1 MFKYDKEQMIVEIAG
16 RKIGGQTGEYPTA
29 LSGTIF
35 YARHKIVEDEKK
47 GIFDKKA
54 AEDLINKQAEMEDIT
69 GNPALVQVFGG
80 NPEALTKYIDFV
92 AEVWDGP
99 MLLDSTSGEAR
110 MAAAKRATEAGYAN
124 QCIYN
129 SINVSIEEEEFQNL
143 VESDL
148 EASIVLC
155 FDPMD
160 PSVEGKLNVLLDGG
174 KTTDTGMLEL
184 AEKAGIKYP
193 LIDVAVT
200 PLGSGAGPA
209 VRASFAVKA
218 KLGLPVGSGI
228 HNIPSA
234 WDWLRE
240 FRKKLREEGHTQLAK
255 DVHHVCDIG
264 ANIIQTM
271 ATGDFVLYGPIDNA
285 QICFPAVAMT
295 DMVIAEAAKELGI
308 NPIDAHPINKLL

>member
-1 MFKYDKEQMIVEIAG
+1 
-16 RKIGGQTGEYPTA
+16 
-29 LSGTIF
+29 
-35 YARHKIVEDEKK
+35 
-47 GIFDKKA
+47 
-54 AEDLINKQAEMEDIT
+54 
-69 GNPALVQVFGG
+69 
-80 NPEALTKYIDFV
+80 
-92 AEVWDGP
+92 
-99 MLLDSTSGEAR
+99 
-110 MAAAKRATEAGYAN
+110 MAAATRATEAGYAA

-129 SINVSIEEEEFQNL
+129 SINVSIDEAEFQNL
-143 VESDL
+143 VESDI
-148 EASIVLC
+148 ESSIVLC

-200 PLGSGAGPA
+200 PLGSGAGAA

-234 WDWLRE
+234 WDWLRD
-240 FRKKLREEGHTQLAK
+240 FRKGLREAGQTQLSK

-264 ANIIQTM
+264 ANIVQTM
-271 ATGDFVLYGPIDNA
+271 ASGDYVLYGPIDNSELA
-285 QICFPAVAMT
+285 FPAVAMT
-295 DMVIAEAAKELGI
+295 DMIIAETAKDMGTT
-308 NPIDAHPINKLL
+308 PVDSHPLNKLA

>member
-1 MFKYDKEQMIVEIAG
+1 MFKFDKEQEIIELAG
-16 RKIGGQTGEYPTA
+16 ARFGGQPGECPTA

-35 YARHKIVEDEKK
+35 YARHKIVEDAKK
-47 GIFDKKA
+47 GIFDKAA
-54 AEDLINKQAEMEDIT
+54 AEELINKQAEMQDIT
-69 GNPALVQVFGG
+69 GNSALVQVFGG
-80 NPEALTKYIDFV
+80 SEEALVNYIDFV
-92 AEVWDGP
+92 ADVWDGP
-99 MLLDSTSGEAR
+99 MLLDSTSGKAR
-110 MAAAKRATEAGYAN
+110 MAAATRATEAGFAG
-124 QCIYN
+124 QCVYN
-129 SINVSIEEEEFQNL
+129 SINVSMDEEEFQNL

-160 PSVEGKLNVLLDGG
+160 PSVEGKLNVLNNGG
-174 KTTDTGMLEL
+174 KTAETGMLEL
-184 AEKAGIKYP
+184 AEKAGIKHP

-200 PLGSGAGPA
+200 PMGNGAGQA

-240 FRKKLREEGHTQLAK
+240 FRKGLRENDKAQLSK

-264 ANIIQTM
+264 ANIVQTM
-271 ATGDFVLYGPIDNA
+271 ASGDFVLYGPIDNSQLA
-285 QICFPAVAMT
+285 FPAVAMT
-295 DMVIAEAAKELGI
+295 DMIIAETAKDLGTTPDEI
-308 NPIDAHPINKLL
+308 HPLHKLI

>member
-1 MFKYDKEQMIVEIAG
+1 MFRFDKEQMVIEFAG
-16 RKIGGQTGEYPTA
+16 AKFGGQPGEYPTA

-35 YARHKIVEDEKK
+35 YSRHKIVEDAKK

-54 AEDLINKQAEMEDIT
+54 AEALINKQAEMQDIT
-69 GNPALVQVFGG
+69 GNSAFVQVFGG
-80 NPEALTKYIDFV
+80 TEEALVNYIDFV
-92 AEVWDGP
+92 SEVWEGP
-99 MLLDSTSGEAR
+99 MLLDSTSGKAR
-110 MAAAKRATEAGYAN
+110 MAAANRATEAGYAN

-129 SINVSIEEEEFQNL
+129 SINVAAEDEEIENL
-143 VESDL
+143 TNSDV

-160 PSVEGKLNVLLDGG
+160 PSVGGKLNVLNDGG
-174 KTTDTGMLEL
+174 KTKDIGMLEL

-200 PLGSGAGPA
+200 PMGNGAGHA
-209 VRASFAVKA
+209 VRAAFAVKA

-228 HNIPSA
+228 HNVPSA

-240 FRKKLREEGHTQLAK
+240 FRKGLREEGKEQTAK

-264 ANIIQTM
+264 ANIVQTM
-271 ATGDFVLYGPIDNA
+271 ASGDYVLYGPIDNA
-285 QICFPAVAMT
+285 ELAFPAVAMT
-295 DMVIAEAAKELGI
+295 DMIIAETAKEMGTM
-308 NPIDAHPINKLL
+308 PVAEHPLNKLI

>member
-1 MFKYDKEQMIVEIAG
+1 MFKYDKEQMVVEIAG
-16 RKIGGQTGEYPTA
+16 RKIGGQPGEYPTA
-29 LSGTIF
+29 LAGTIF
-35 YARHKIVEDEKK
+35 YARHKIVEDERK
-47 GIFDKKA
+47 GIFDKAA

-92 AEVWDGP
+92 AEIWDGP

-110 MAAAKRATEAGYAN
+110 MAAAKRATEAGYAK

-148 EASIVLC
+148 EASIILC

-160 PSVEGKLNVLLDGG
+160 PSVEGKLNVLLNGG
-174 KTTDTGMLEL
+174 KTADKGMLEL

-200 PLGSGAGPA
+200 PLGNGAGNA

-218 KLGLPVGSGI
+218 KLGMPVGSGI

-234 WDWLRE
+234 WDWLRT
-240 FRKKLREEGHTQLAK
+240 FRKQLRESGNAQLAK
-255 DVHHVCDIG
+255 DVHHVCDVG
-264 ANIIQTM
+264 ANLIQVM
-271 ATGDFVLYGPIDNA
+271 ASGDFVLYGPIDNA
-285 QICFPAVAMT
+285 QLAFPAVAMV
-295 DMVIAEAAKELGI
+295 DMVIAEAAKDLGI
-308 NPIDAHPINKLL
+308 SPVDSHPINKLL

>member
-1 MFKYDKEQMIVEIAG
+1 MFKFDKEQMVIEIAG
-16 RKIGGQTGEYPTA
+16 RKFGGQPGEYPTG

-47 GIFDKKA
+47 GIFDKAA
-54 AEDLINKQAEMEDIT
+54 AEDLINKQAEMEDTT

-110 MAAAKRATEAGYAN
+110 MAAARRATEAGYAD
-124 QCIYN
+124 QCVYN
-129 SINVSIEEEEFQNL
+129 SINVSIEEAEFQNL

-174 KTTDTGMLEL
+174 KTADTGMLEL

-200 PLGSGAGPA
+200 PLGNGAGPA

-218 KLGLPVGSGI
+218 KLGMPVGSGI

-240 FRKKLREEGHTQLAK
+240 FRKGLREAGHRELSKELKA
-255 DVHHVCDIG
+255 VCDVG
-264 ANIIQTM
+264 ATLMQVL
-271 ATGDFVLYGPIDNA
+271 AAGDFVLYGPIDDA
-285 QICFPAVAMT
+285 QVVYPATAMVDAT
-295 DMVIAEAAKELGI
+295 IAEAVKELGI
-308 NPIDAHPINKLL
+308 SPVDDHPINKLL

>member
-1 MFKYDKEQMIVEIAG
+1 MFKFDKEQMVIEIAG
-16 RKIGGQTGEYPTA
+16 RKFGGQPGEYPTGLA
-29 LSGTIF
+29 GTIF
-35 YARHKIVEDEKK
+35 YARHKIVEDERK
-47 GIFDKKA
+47 GIFDKAA

-80 NPEALTKYIDFV
+80 NPEALVKYIDFV
-92 AEVWDGP
+92 AEIWDGP

-110 MAAAKRATEAGYAN
+110 MAAAKRATEAGYAD

-143 VESDL
+143 VESDI

-160 PSVEGKLNVLLDGG
+160 PSVEGKLNVLLNGG
-174 KTTDTGMLEL
+174 KTADTGMLEL

-193 LIDVAVT
+193 LIDVAIT
-200 PLGSGAGPA
+200 PLGNGAGPA

-240 FRKKLREEGHTQLAK
+240 FRKKLREAGHAQLAK

-264 ANIIQTM
+264 ANIIQAM
-271 ATGDFVLYGPIDNA
+271 AVGDFVLYGPIDNA
-285 QICFPAVAMT
+285 QLVFPAIAMT
-295 DMVIAEAAKELGI
+295 DAVIAEAAKEMGI
-308 NPIDAHPINKLL
+308 NPVEAHPINKLL

>member
-1 MFKYDKEQMIVEIAG
+1 MFKFDKEQMVIEIAG
-16 RKIGGQTGEYPTA
+16 RKFGGQPGEYPTG

-35 YARHKIVEDEKK
+35 YARHKIVEDEIK
-47 GIFDKKA
+47 GIFDKNA

-80 NPEALTKYIDFV
+80 NPEALTKYVDFV
-92 AEVWDGP
+92 ADVWDGP
-99 MLLDSTSGEAR
+99 ILLDSTSGEAR
-110 MAAAKRATEAGYAN
+110 MAAATRATEAGYAP

-129 SINVSIEEEEFQNL
+129 SINVSIDDAEFQNL

-193 LIDVAVT
+193 LIDVACT
-200 PLGSGAGPA
+200 PLGSGAGQS

-218 KLGLPVGSGI
+218 KLGMPVGSGI

-234 WDWLRE
+234 WDWLRD
-240 FRKKLREEGHTQLAK
+240 FRKGLREAGKTQLAK

-271 ATGDFVLYGPIDNA
+271 GSGDFVLYGPIDNSE
-285 QICFPAVAMT
+285 ICFPAVAMT
-295 DMVIAEAAKELGI
+295 DMVIAETAKDLGTT
-308 NPIDAHPINKLL
+308 PIDTHPINKLL

>member
-1 MFKYDKEQMIVEIAG
+1 MWAYDKEQAVFEIAG
-16 RKIGGQTGEYPTA
+16 RKVGGQPGEYPTG

-35 YARHKIVEDEKK
+35 YARHKIVEDERK
-47 GIFDKKA
+47 GIFDKAA
-54 AEDLINKQAEMEDIT
+54 AEELINIQAEMEDIT
-69 GNPALVQVFGG
+69 GNAAFVQIFGG

-110 MAAAKRATEAGYAN
+110 MAAARRATEAGYAD

-129 SINVSIEEEEFQNL
+129 SINVSMDDAEFQNL
-143 VESDL
+143 VDSDL

-160 PSVEGKLNVLLDGG
+160 PSVQGKLNVLENGG
-174 KTTDTGMLEL
+174 KTADTGMLEL

-193 LIDVAVT
+193 LVDVAVT
-200 PLGSGAGPA
+200 PLGNGAGPA
-209 VRASFAVKA
+209 VRAAFAEKA
-218 KLGLPVGSGI
+218 TYGYPVGSGV

-240 FRKKLREEGHTQLAK
+240 FRKGLREKGETQLSK

-264 ANIIQTM
+264 ANIVQTM
-271 ATGDFVLYGPIDNA
+271 TSADFVLYGPIDNA
-285 QICFPAVAMT
+285 RLAFPAVAMT
-295 DMVIAEAAKELGI
+295 DAVIAEAAKEMGVTPVD
-308 NPIDAHPINKLL
+308 NHPINKLV

>member
-1 MFKYDKEQMIVEIAG
+1 MFKFEKEQMVVEIGG
-16 RKIGGQTGEYPTA
+16 RKIGGQPGEYPTA
-29 LSGTIF
+29 LAGTIF
-35 YARHKIVEDEKK
+35 YARHKIVEDPKK
-47 GIFDKKA
+47 GVFDKAA

-80 NPEALTKYIDFV
+80 TPEALVNYIDFV
-92 AEVWDGP
+92 AEIWDGP
-99 MLLDSTSGEAR
+99 MLLDSTAKEAR

-129 SINVSIEEEEFQNL
+129 SINVSIDDEEFQNL
-143 VESDL
+143 VDSDL
-148 EASIVLC
+148 EASIILC

-160 PSVEGKLNVLLDGG
+160 STVEGKINVLLNGG
-174 KTTDTGMLEL
+174 KTADKGMLEL

-200 PLGSGAGPA
+200 PLGSGAGNA

-218 KLGLPVGSGI
+218 KLGMPVGSGI

-234 WDWLRE
+234 WDWLRT
-240 FRKKLREEGHTQLAK
+240 FRKQLRESGNTQLAK

-264 ANIIQTM
+264 ANLVQVM
-271 ATGDFVLYGPIDNA
+271 AAGDFVLYGPIDNA
-285 QICFPAVAMT
+285 QLAFPAVAMT
-295 DMVIAEAAKELGI
+295 DMVIAEAAKDMGI
-308 NPIDAHPINKLL
+308 SAIDTHPINKLL

>member
-1 MFKYDKEQMIVEIAG
+1 MFKFEKEQMVVEIAG
-16 RKIGGQTGEYPTA
+16 RKIGGQPGEYPTA
-29 LSGTIF
+29 LAGTIF
-35 YARHKIVEDEKK
+35 YARHKIVEDPKK
-47 GIFDKKA
+47 GIFDKQA

-80 NPEALTKYIDFV
+80 TPEALVNYIDFV

-110 MAAAKRATEAGYAN
+110 MAAARRATEAGYAN

-129 SINVSIEEEEFQNL
+129 SINVSIEDEEFQTL

-160 PSVEGKLNVLLDGG
+160 PSVEGKINVLTNGG
-174 KTTDTGMLEL
+174 KTKDVGMLEL

-200 PLGSGAGPA
+200 PLGNGAGNA

-218 KLGLPVGSGI
+218 KFGLPVGSGI

-240 FRKKLREEGHTQLAK
+240 FRKKLREEGLTQLAK

-264 ANIIQTM
+264 ANLVQVM
-271 ATGDFVLYGPIDNA
+271 ASGDFVLYGPIDNA
-285 QICFPAVAMT
+285 QLAFPAVAMT
-295 DMVIAEAAKELGI
+295 DAVIAEAAKDMGI
-308 NPIDAHPINKLL
+308 NPIDTHPFNKLL

>member
-1 MFKYDKEQMIVEIAG
+1 MFKFDRDQMVIEIAG
-16 RKIGGQTGEYPTA
+16 RKFGGQPGEYPTG

-35 YARHKIVEDEKK
+35 YARHKIVEDERK
-47 GIFDKKA
+47 GIFDRAA
-54 AEDLINKQAEMEDIT
+54 AEDLINKQAEMEDTT

-80 NPEALTKYIDFV
+80 TPEALVKYIDFV

-110 MAAAKRATEAGYAN
+110 MAAARRATEAGYAD

-129 SINVSIEEEEFQNL
+129 SINVSMEEEEFQNL
-143 VESDL
+143 VESDIK
-148 EASIVLC
+148 ASIILC

-160 PSVEGKLNVLLDGG
+160 PSVEGKLNVLLNGG
-174 KTTDTGMLEL
+174 KTADVGMLEL
-184 AEKAGIKYP
+184 AKRAGIEYP

-200 PLGSGAGPA
+200 PLGNGAGPA

-240 FRKKLREEGHTQLAK
+240 FRKKLKEAGYTQLAK

-271 ATGDFVLYGPIDNA
+271 AVGDFVLYGPIDNA
-285 QICFPAVAMT
+285 QLTFPAIAMT
-295 DMVIAEAAKELGI
+295 DAVIAEAAKELGI
-308 NPIDAHPINKLL
+308 NPVENHPFNKLV

>member
-1 MFKYDKEQMIVEIAG
+1 MFKFEKEQMVVEIAG
-16 RKIGGQTGEYPTA
+16 RKIGGQPGEYPTA
-29 LSGTIF
+29 LAGTIF
-35 YARHKIVEDEKK
+35 YARHKIVEDERK
-47 GIFDKKA
+47 GIFDKQA
-54 AEDLINKQAEMEDIT
+54 AEDLINKQAEMEDVT

-80 NPEALTKYIDFV
+80 TPEALVNYIDFV

-110 MAAAKRATEAGYAN
+110 MAAARRATEAGYAN

-129 SINVSIEEEEFQNL
+129 SINVSIEDEEFQNL

-160 PSVEGKLNVLLDGG
+160 PSVEGKLNVLLNGG
-174 KTTDTGMLEL
+174 KTKDVGMLEL

-200 PLGSGAGPA
+200 PLGNGAGNA

-218 KLGLPVGSGI
+218 KLGMPVGSGI

-240 FRKKLREEGHTQLAK
+240 FRKKLREEGLTQLSK

-264 ANIIQTM
+264 ANIVQTM
-271 ATGDFVLYGPIDNA
+271 ASGDFVLYGPIDNA
-285 QICFPAVAMT
+285 QLTFPAIAMT
-295 DMVIAEAAKELGI
+295 DAVIAEAAKDLGI
-308 NPIDAHPINKLL
+308 NPIDTHPFNKLL